1 LRQINELWDRMKLPI
16 LPTDGNEKENMMT
29 DKTLRQTIVDEL
41 DFEPSV
47 DAASIGV
54 AVDNG
59 VVTLSGHVTSYAE
72 KIAAERAV
80 ERVTG
85 VKAIA
90 ENIEVRYPGHK
101 QTADDEI
108 AERAVAILGW
118 NVQVPKD
125 SVDVKVE
132 KGWIELTGD
141 VHWQYQRVAAESAV
155 RELSGVVGVSNLI
168 QVRPMVAARDVKQK
182 ILDALKRHAELESD
196 AIRVDVMDG
205 EVVLKG
211 NVKAWYERGIAE
223 HAAWSAPGVKS
234 VQDHLASCTALIEF
248 RLTLGPWC
256 EIAALVSSSANCD
269 RRRRRR
275 NLI

>member
-1 LRQINELWDRMKLPI
+1 
-16 LPTDGNEKENMMT
+16 MT

-47 DAASIGV
+47 DAANIGV

-59 VVTLSGHVTSYAE
+59 VVTLTGHVASYAE

-80 ERVTG
+80 ERVKG
-85 VKAIA
+85 VRAIA

-108 AERAVAILGW
+108 AERALSILGW

-125 SVDVKVE
+125 SVKLKVE

-141 VHWQYQRVAAESAV
+141 VNWQYQRVAAESAV
-155 RELSGVVGVSNLI
+155 RELSGVVGVTNLI
-168 QVRPMVAARDVKQK
+168 EVRPKVAPRDVRQK
-182 ILDALKRHAELESD
+182 ILDALKRHAELEAD
-196 AIRVDVMDG
+196 AIRVDVIEG
-205 EVVLKG
+205 KVVLEG

-223 HAAWSAPGVKS
+223 RAAWSAPGVKA
-234 VQDHLASCTALIEF
+234 VQD
-248 RLTLGPWC
+248 
-256 EIAALVSSSANCD
+256 
-269 RRRRRR
+269 
-275 NLI
+275 NLSIG

>member
-1 LRQINELWDRMKLPI
+1 
-16 LPTDGNEKENMMT
+16 MT

-47 DAASIGV
+47 DAARIGV

-59 VVTLSGHVTSYAE
+59 VVTLTGHVTSYAE

-80 ERVTG
+80 ERVKG

-108 AERAVAILGW
+108 AARAVAILGW
-118 NVQVPKD
+118 NIQVPKD
-125 SVDVKVE
+125 SVEVKVE

-168 QVRPMVAARDVKQK
+168 QVRPIVAARDVKQK
-182 ILDALKRHAELESD
+182 IQDALKRHAELESD
-196 AIRVDVMDG
+196 AIRVDVMGG

-223 HAAWSAPGVKS
+223 QAAWSTPGVES
-234 VQDHLASCTALIEF
+234 VQDDLAI
-248 RLTLGPWC
+248 G
-256 EIAALVSSSANCD
+256 
-269 RRRRRR
+269 
-275 NLI
+275 